1 MDLVKRFEQCVSEK
15 EDIGGNLTAAW
26 HYLVNRVLKTTER
39 PTDWG
44 LLETSLVCDTHRV
57 FQRFRKGLTPPGKLS
72 SRPRYCD
79 LDDGNR
85 HWYPVP
91 DDMGEALTSLLDSY
105 NARYD
110 TCRHQNDLFRTCA
123 CLLSSFLVLHPFAD
137 GDGRMAQVLCSYAL
151 FQPVPVCNEDDYL
164 PTLLEAQSTGK
175 LVALTNCVARSL
187 RRLERVFRCYI
198 ACETM
203 EDYQEGCLMV
213 WANYMSPCNSII
225 GLYFKGTCDVISVT
239 MATHEVHKSVL

>member
-15 EDIGGNLTAAW
+15 EDIGGNFTAAW
-26 HYLVNRVLKTTER
+26 HYLVNRVKTTER

-57 FQRFRKGLTPPGKLS
+57 MFQRFPKRLTPTGKLS
-72 SRPRYCD
+72 SRPRYCDLDATVRSAFLSSVFSD

-123 CLLSSFLVLHPFAD
+123 WLLSSFLVLHPFAD
-137 GDGRMAQVLCSYAL
+137 GNGRMAQLLCSYAV
-151 FQPVPVCNEDDYL
+151 FQPVPVCYEDDYL
-164 PTLLEAQSTGK
+164 PALLEAQSTGK
-175 LVALTNCVARSL
+175 LVALTNCVAR
-187 RRLERVFRCYI
+187 
-198 ACETM
+198 
-203 EDYQEGCLMV
+203 
-213 WANYMSPCNSII
+213 
-225 GLYFKGTCDVISVT
+225 
-239 MATHEVHKSVL
+239 